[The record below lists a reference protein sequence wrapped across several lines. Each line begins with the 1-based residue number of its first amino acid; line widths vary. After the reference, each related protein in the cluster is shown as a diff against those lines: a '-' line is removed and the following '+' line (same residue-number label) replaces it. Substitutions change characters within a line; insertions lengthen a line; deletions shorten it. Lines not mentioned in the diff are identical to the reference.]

1 MPEWKRAASVMKTH
15 EPKVCFAQANA
26 MKMEEEYHSKF
37 QIDGFPHFLQVVD
50 GTLHG
55 FHKRVAPTSQVLQQW
70 IGSTYKQ
77 DHVIADENAL
87 EVFSHDFLESSTRVV
102 IGIYEKGTPERE
114 TYVKLTR
121 HFEDTLFAEVDSIE
135 RAENFVK
142 AWVDTK
148 HESEEAKTP
157 KREDLKVPGLLVLT
171 KHSGYEA
178 FSGDMADLNAL
189 NLFID
194 LYSHPL
200 IQNVD
205 HFDFDT
211 STQSTDIRKH
221 ADGTVSKSP
230 ALLLLFHAPGGDKV
244 PWFEEAAKLCRQKL
258 LSVHA
263 ITNIVVPNPPRGSR
277 SGMLATKHGVR
288 HDQAL
293 PVVRI
298 AEVTPT
304 GVTKY
309 RPEAEVQDAAQVVSF
324 VEAWTRK
331 EVRPY
336 YKSLPPPD
344 PLPKGRL
351 YEVVADTWHDLMKE
365 DKDLFVNCFA
375 PWCGHC
381 QHLKPSWQE
390 LQKTTKFVETLRVVF
405 FDATQND
412 LPDGIVVQGYPT
424 ILFFPAPKNGE
435 PRPSPKSYR
444 GASRT
449 VPDFLRFIHS
459 QATYPFDE
467 TKRPEVEEDEE
478 EDGILGELG
487 KDL

>member
-1 MPEWKRAASVMKTH
+1 
-15 EPKVCFAQANA
+15 
-26 MKMEEEYHSKF
+26 
-37 QIDGFPHFLQVVD
+37 
-50 GTLHG
+50 
-55 FHKRVAPTSQVLQQW
+55 LQQW

-77 DHVIADENAL
+77 DHVIADEDAL

-102 IGIYEKGTPERE
+102 LGIFEKSTPERE

-135 RAENFVK
+135 RAEHFVK
-142 AWVDTK
+142 AWIDTK
-148 HESEEAKTP
+148 HESNESMTP
-157 KREDLKVPGLLVLT
+157 KKGDLRLPGLLILT

-178 FSGDMADLNAL
+178 FSGDLADLNSL

-200 IQNVD
+200 LQNVD

-230 ALLLLFHAPGGDKV
+230 ALLLLFHAPATAPDRV
-244 PWFEEAAKLCRQKL
+244 PWFVEAAKLCRKKL
-258 LSVHA
+258 LNVHA
-263 ITNIVVPNPPRGSR
+263 ITNAVAMNSPRGAR
-277 SGMLATKHGVR
+277 SGMLAAKHGVR
-288 HDQAL
+288 HDQVL

-309 RPEAEVQDAAQVVSF
+309 RPEAEVQTAAQVVSF
-324 VEAWTRK
+324 VEAWSRQELK
-331 EVRPY
+331 PY

-344 PLPKGRL
+344 PLPKGRV
-351 YEVVADTWHDLMKE
+351 YEVVADTWEDLMKE
-365 DKDLFVNCFA
+365 DKDLFINCFA

-390 LQKTTKFVETLRVVF
+390 LQKTTKHVETLRVVF

-412 LPDGIVVQGYPT
+412 IPGGLVVQGYPT
-424 ILFFPAPKNGE
+424 IFFFAAPKDGT
-435 PRPSPKSYR
+435 PRPPPKQYR

-449 VPDFLRFIHS
+449 VPEFLQFMHS

-467 TKRPEVEEDEE
+467 TKRPSVEEDDE
-478 EDGILGELG
+478 EDGILAELG